1 MAATSEPVP
10 QNLADVT
17 ALLTALPG
25 FAEVLQALRSGRSAA
40 VDGAW
45 GSSCALTISALAGA
59 FPDRHVLI
67 VQPTIRDAEEFADEL
82 AGISGLNV
90 QRFPAWEGVPDE
102 DEAAD
107 TVGAIRMALVRRL
120 NSDGMAPM
128 AVVTSLPALLQPV
141 PSRESIRR
149 STRTLKAGEELS
161 LDEISGWLT
170 RHGFERV
177 TAVELP
183 GEFSIHGGILD
194 LFPATEADPVRI
206 ELFGDEIE
214 SIRSFDAESQKRLAD
229 LPALSLTIA
238 SDKPAA
244 SSGSRAAGAGPAPF
258 ARFSESLLDSAP
270 PNLLVILSDLQQ
282 SISEGRLYLQRLA
295 NPTGLF
301 GVDATMARLT
311 SWPSVTVDA
320 LGIDSFETTCR
331 FSIEP
336 MERFSGSRRDALTEL
351 AELLNPGERVL
362 LCCHNEGELERLRE
376 LLDQHDQQFSLSLA
390 ERVCTT
396 AGQLRR
402 GFRIPSRQLVVLSD
416 NELFSR
422 TPARTGTRRRRAD
435 SRAIDSF
442 LDLKEGDL
450 VVHISHGIARYR
462 GMKMTQLQDVQEE
475 QLILEFRDGV
485 TVFVP
490 SSLIHLVQKY
500 IGPAKTT
507 PELSRY
513 GGTSWLRKKEQV
525 AEAVSDM
532 ATDMLRLQADRNSK
546 PGLSCR
552 ADSHLQQEF
561 EKAFPFT
568 ETADQLSA
576 ISDLKGDMENLRPM
590 DRLICGDVGFGKTEV
605 ALRAVFK
612 AVDNGRQVAVLVPT
626 TVLAE
631 QHYRTFSQRMAEFPV
646 TVEML
651 SRFRSDAEQREI
663 LRKLKEGKI
672 DVLIGT
678 HRLVSKDVQ
687 FPALGLLVIDE
698 EQKFGVKVKER
709 LKQLRAEVDVL
720 TLTATPIPRTL
731 HMSLLGIRDISSL
744 TTPPRDRVP
753 IETRVGR
760 FDESLVR
767 SAIIR
772 ELNRG
777 GQVYFV
783 HNRVHDIHEVE
794 ARLNRIV
801 PEASIAIAHGQMPE
815 DELEQA
821 MVAFVNGKADILL
834 ATTIIES
841 GLDIPNANTMFI
853 HQADIYG
860 LADLH
865 QLRGRVGRDR
875 HRAYCYLLLE
885 DGRMVT
891 TKATR
896 RLKAI
901 EEYSELGAGFKIAM
915 RDLEIR
921 GAGNILGTE
930 QSGNIA
936 AVGYELYCQLLENA
950 VRSLKKEPL
959 RYQRHCRIDLPIS
972 SFLPDKYVD
981 DQKQKIEIYRR
992 MSQANTLDQLT
1003 ELETELR
1010 DRFGPIP
1017 TPARRMLQLRELNLR
1032 SLSWFVENVHLQNGF
1047 AVLRYKNGKLMRMLS
1062 LLHRDHL
1069 RIVDHHEAWWPLEAD
1084 ETDGPAVLDE
1094 LLQVFGVADPTSAGK
1109 V

>member
-161 LDEISGWLT
+161 LDEFSGWLT

-214 SIRSFDAESQKRLAD
+214 SIRSFAAESQTRLAD

-376 LLDQHDQQFSLSLA
+376 LLEQHDQQFSLSLA

-485 TVFVP
+485 TVCVP

-507 PELSRY
+507 PEL
-513 GGTSWLRKKEQV
+513 
-525 AEAVSDM
+525 
-532 ATDMLRLQADRNSK
+532 
-546 PGLSCR
+546 
-552 ADSHLQQEF
+552 
-561 EKAFPFT
+561 
-568 ETADQLSA
+568 
-576 ISDLKGDMENLRPM
+576 
-590 DRLICGDVGFGKTEV
+590 
-605 ALRAVFK
+605 
-612 AVDNGRQVAVLVPT
+612 
-626 TVLAE
+626 
-631 QHYRTFSQRMAEFPV
+631 
-646 TVEML
+646 
-651 SRFRSDAEQREI
+651 
-663 LRKLKEGKI
+663 
-672 DVLIGT
+672 
-678 HRLVSKDVQ
+678 
-687 FPALGLLVIDE
+687 
-698 EQKFGVKVKER
+698 
-709 LKQLRAEVDVL
+709 
-720 TLTATPIPRTL
+720 
-731 HMSLLGIRDISSL
+731 
-744 TTPPRDRVP
+744 
-753 IETRVGR
+753 
-760 FDESLVR
+760 
-767 SAIIR
+767 
-772 ELNRG
+772 
-777 GQVYFV
+777 
-783 HNRVHDIHEVE
+783 
-794 ARLNRIV
+794 
-801 PEASIAIAHGQMPE
+801 
-815 DELEQA
+815 
-821 MVAFVNGKADILL
+821 
-834 ATTIIES
+834 
-841 GLDIPNANTMFI
+841 
-853 HQADIYG
+853 
-860 LADLH
+860 
-865 QLRGRVGRDR
+865 
-875 HRAYCYLLLE
+875 
-885 DGRMVT
+885 
-891 TKATR
+891 
-896 RLKAI
+896 
-901 EEYSELGAGFKIAM
+901 
-915 RDLEIR
+915 
-921 GAGNILGTE
+921 
-930 QSGNIA
+930 
-936 AVGYELYCQLLENA
+936 
-950 VRSLKKEPL
+950 
-959 RYQRHCRIDLPIS
+959 
-972 SFLPDKYVD
+972 
-981 DQKQKIEIYRR
+981 
-992 MSQANTLDQLT
+992 
-1003 ELETELR
+1003 
-1010 DRFGPIP
+1010 
-1017 TPARRMLQLRELNLR
+1017 
-1032 SLSWFVENVHLQNGF
+1032 
-1047 AVLRYKNGKLMRMLS
+1047 
-1062 LLHRDHL
+1062 
-1069 RIVDHHEAWWPLEAD
+1069 
-1084 ETDGPAVLDE
+1084 
-1094 LLQVFGVADPTSAGK
+1094 
-1109 V
+1109 